1 MPSDDP
7 PAAVGR
13 DAVVEALLEAAEAEF
28 LDVGVAAASVR
39 RIAARARV
47 NHGLIHRHFG
57 SKAGLVTAVLERL
70 ARQTAS
76 AFDRGDDPDAVFDGA
91 SPFGRH
97 LRVLARAAIDNVDM
111 RTLQSSHPVAERLV
125 ARLEDQLG
133 LAEDEAR
140 RTAAHLMALTFG
152 FQLFA
157 PFIFD
162 ATGADESVVQQDL
175 IRAAV
180 TLARAEGSAPPDPG

>member
-1 MPSDDP
+1 MET

-39 RIAARARV
+39 RIARRAQV
-47 NHGLIHRHFG
+47 NHGLVHRHFG
-57 SKAGLVTAVLERL
+57 SKGGLVTAVLERL
-70 ARQTAS
+70 ATQTAD
-76 AFDRGDDPDAVFDGA
+76 AFDRGDQPPEVLDLA

-97 LRVLARAAIDNVDM
+97 LRLLARAALDNVDM
-111 RTLQSSHPVAERLV
+111 RSLQSSHPVAERLV
-125 ARLEDQLG
+125 ERLRRDG

-140 RTAAHLMALTFG
+140 RAAAHTMALAFG
-152 FQLFA
+152 LQLFG

-162 ATGADESVVQQDL
+162 ATGADETAVRQDL
-175 IRAAV
+175 ARAAV
-180 TLARAEGSAPPDPG
+180 ALGTLARP